1 MEILILTNS
10 FDGTAD
16 IISQI
21 LTKKK
26 IKFLRWNIDLW
37 DDYEIF
43 FNESD
48 FSITDPLNTTVS
60 SSNTLKVLWR
70 KPFTDYIKIKPNRK
84 ISENDLTFAGT
95 EIKSVLH
102 SIMSI
107 TRDNQRNFID
117 PIDEIKLPK
126 LKQLKIA
133 KKYFKVL
140 PFEFSIIKSHLSIEE
155 AITKPLGNSAVG
167 EKILY
172 TTKVNQR
179 DVMRPYPWFF
189 QKMINKGKDVTA
201 VYIDGEVFFYYC
213 EFKRGSDSIDWRVEI
228 NQKDQSKWFL
238 LEHKSLNNLKEKTRS
253 LMKEFDLRYGR
264 LDFIEEND
272 IFYFLECN
280 PNGQFGW
287 LDDTK
292 TFHLHNK
299 FVEAFLKN

>member
-10 FDGTAD
+10 FDGSAD

-37 DDYEIF
+37 DDYEII
-43 FNESD
+43 FNEIN
-48 FSITDPLNTTVS
+48 FKITDPLNTTVS
-60 SSNTLKVLWR
+60 SNNSPKVLWR
-70 KPFTDYIKIKPNRK
+70 KPFTDYIKIKPNYK
-84 ISENDLTFAGT
+84 ISENDLIFAGT

-102 SIMSI
+102 SIISI
-107 TRDNQRNFID
+107 TRDKGGNFID
-117 PIDEIKLPK
+117 PIDEIRLPK
-126 LKQLKIA
+126 LKQLQIA
-133 KKYFKVL
+133 KKFFQIL
-140 PFEFSIIKSHLSIEE
+140 PYEFSISKSYLNISNV
-155 AITKPLGNSAVG
+155 ITKPLGNSAVG
-167 EKILY
+167 EKIFY
-172 TTKVNQR
+172 TTKVNQK
-179 DVMRPYPWFF
+179 DVIRPFPWFF

-213 EFKRGSDSIDWRVEI
+213 EFKRGSNSIDWRVEI

-238 LEHKSLNNLKEKTRS
+238 LEHKNLNELKEKTRS
-253 LMKEFDLRYGR
+253 LMKEFNLKYGR

>member
-21 LTKKK
+21 LAKKK

-37 DDYEIF
+37 DNYEII
-43 FNESD
+43 FNENK
-48 FSITDPLNTTVS
+48 FQITDPLNITVS
-60 SSNTLKVLWR
+60 SNNSLKVLWR
-70 KPFTDYIKIKPNRK
+70 KPFTNYINIKPNRQ
-84 ISENDLTFAGT
+84 ISQSDLTFAGT

-107 TRDNQRNFID
+107 TRDNGRNFID

-126 LKQLKIA
+126 LKQLKAA
-133 KKYFKVL
+133 KKYFKIL
-140 PFEFSIIKSHLSIEE
+140 PYEFSINKSYLNIED
-155 AITKPLGNSAVG
+155 AIAKSLGTSAVG

-172 TTKVNQR
+172 TTKVNQK
-179 DVMRPYPWFF
+179 DVIRPYPWFF
-189 QKMINKGKDVTA
+189 QKMINKGKDITA
-201 VYIDGEVFFYYC
+201 VYIDEEVFFYYC
-213 EFKRGSDSIDWRVEI
+213 EFKRGSNSIDWRVEI

-238 LEHKSLNNLKEKTRS
+238 LEHKSLNELKEKTKL
-253 LMKEFDLRYGR
+253 LMKEFNLRYGR
-264 LDFIEEND
+264 IDFIEEND

-287 LDDTK
+287 LDDFNTLY
-292 TFHLHNK
+292 LHNK
-299 FVEAFLKN
+299 FVDAFLKN